1 MENQQK
7 MSKSKKSRYAAGKPR
22 TENVRK
28 IWNYIYDELKD
39 SRENNKISKFSK
51 KIFSCAYFFNK
62 TLHII
67 FFHKRCE
74 IIKSF
79 IISESEYLELKD
91 FITKASSKFE
101 FEVEEIDES
110 RKVKNFPKELKF
122 IAKVCNS
129 EEKV

>member
-7 MSKSKKSRYAAGKPR
+7 MSKSKKGRYAAGRPR

-51 KIFSCAYFFNK
+51 KIFSCAYFNK

-91 FITKASSKFE
+91 FIKKASSKFE

-110 RKVKNFPKELKF
+110 RKVRNFPKELRF
-122 IAKVCNS
+122 IATVCDS